1 MLFLITS
8 EEAYELAGVADAAA
22 LVKAGR
28 PILEHVKVTVDIEDE
43 WTATL
48 AAVATDSFVL
58 AHREITFSMFRAEDT
73 PACENFR
80 TEGTMVNAKEWKR
93 ALKAAAVE
101 AGHGFKI
108 VLSIDHDQV
117 AVMADHDSATEFTI
131 PTPNNV
137 GNFPNWQQLVNDE
150 IAEGEFTL
158 PALNAVYLGRVQQ
171 IISAKPADRDTFPV
185 RLRATDENSAA
196 AMKPWIFV
204 HQHGKSRAQVVVMPV
219 RV

>member
-8 EEAYELAGVADAAA
+8 EDAYELAGVADAAA
-22 LVKAGR
+22 LVKDAR
-28 PILEHVKVTVDIEDE
+28 PILEHVLVTVDIEDE

-48 AAVATDSFVL
+48 SAVATDSHML
-58 AHREITFSMFRAEDT
+58 GCREITFSMFNTEDT

-80 TEGTMVNAKEWKR
+80 KEGTMVNAKEWKR

-108 VLSIDHDQV
+108 ILSVDHDQV
-117 AVMADHDSATEFTI
+117 AVSADHDSATEFTV

-137 GNFPNWQQLVNDE
+137 GNFPKWQQLIKDE
-150 IAEGEFTL
+150 IAEGEFVL
-158 PALNAVYLGRVQQ
+158 PALNPVYLGRVQQ
-171 IISAKPADRDTFPV
+171 IVSAKPADRDTFPV
-185 RLRATDENSAA
+185 RLRATGQNSEAA
-196 AMKPWIFV
+196 LKPWVFV
-204 HQHGKSRAQVVVMPV
+204 HQHGRSRAQVVVMPV